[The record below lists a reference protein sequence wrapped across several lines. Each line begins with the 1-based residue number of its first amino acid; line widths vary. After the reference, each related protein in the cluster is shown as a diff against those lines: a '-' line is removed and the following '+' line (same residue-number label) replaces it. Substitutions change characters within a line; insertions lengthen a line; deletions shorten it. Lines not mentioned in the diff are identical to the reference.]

1 MNPFLKQVARHLYT
15 YHRDELSE
23 YCLVFPGRRAGVFFT
38 AYLNELVDKPMLS
51 PEIITINELISRLTN
66 LNEADTVS
74 LVLKL
79 QEVYSKVTGHQE
91 SLDEF
96 FFWGEILLSDFDDID
111 KYLLNADDLF
121 RNIADLKELENQFE
135 YLTDEQRKAIE
146 EFWGNLEKVPSS
158 FNKEKF
164 IGIWVKLAEIY
175 HRFKAS
181 LKQSDIAYSGMIYRE
196 VAESISE
203 SQLAEL
209 PARKYA
215 FIGFNA
221 LNNCEK
227 AIFRRLEKQNKAMFF
242 WDYAEF
248 YLNDTENE
256 AGSFLRTNLVQF
268 PQPRDFRPE
277 ELETAKRK
285 IKLVAVPG
293 NITQAQAV
301 NLPGVLDSF
310 GLNSRFDNTA
320 FVLADENL
328 LIPVISSV
336 GNSFRGINITMGY
349 PFVNTPVYGFI
360 SQLISLQRNIRRS
373 AKSSVF
379 YYKPVVALLNHQ
391 FVVTDEIKQFVSE
404 IHRRNKVYINV
415 AELKIN
421 SFVARLFSSPD
432 KWDEILDYFLDVLK
446 ELALK
451 FNPAEDEQ
459 HKLESEYIYQAYTA
473 IQRLKDSLLLLNISD
488 FPVKIMFRLLDQ
500 ALKRISIPFE
510 GEPLTGLQIM
520 GLLETRCLDFENLVL
535 FSANEGFLPRIAAG
549 HSFVPYHLR
558 KGFGMPTYE
567 DRDAMYAYYFYRLIQ
582 RNQNTVIVY
591 NSITEGIS
599 FSEKSRFLYQLQ
611 FDSDFE
617 IEEQN
622 LSFNFRG
629 TTNEPIVIQGNERYV
644 QQLIDKYSASKLS
657 PSAINTWL
665 DCRLKFYFKYLAGIK
680 EKEELKEEIDAV
692 LFGNLFHYTI
702 EKLYEPFVGKTVE
715 EHALK
720 LLAADRKRIDEKVL
734 EAVAVQYFQM
744 KPEEAGKVKLSG
756 QSILIANHIREYIVQ
771 LIKNDIQF
779 APFEVLSLEKEYI
792 EDFDVLAGEQQV
804 KIKVGGIVDRLDRT
818 ADGIRIVDYKT
829 GRNLK
834 LDFKEWNQL
843 IDRDYGERRKEIF
856 QTLIY
861 SDILNR
867 TEDQPILPTIYKLDN
882 FFGEEFNP
890 SVIFNSSKLI
900 YQRFVNEFREI
911 FSSVLMEM
919 FNPESQYDQV
929 KDSQKCSYCPY
940 NKICRR

>member
-1 MNPFLKQVARHLYT
+1 MNPFLKQVAHYLYT
-15 YHRDELSE
+15 YHRDELSD

-38 AYLNELVDKPMLS
+38 AYLNELIEKPMLS
-51 PEIITINELISRLTN
+51 PEIVTINELIYRFTN
-66 LNEADTVS
+66 LQEADTVS

-79 QEVYSKVTGHQE
+79 QEIYSKVTGHNE

-96 FFWGEILLSDFDDID
+96 FFWGEILLGDFDDID

-121 RNIADLKELENQFE
+121 RNIADLKELENQFD
-135 YLTDEQRKAIE
+135 YLTDQQRKAIE
-146 EFWGNLEKVPSS
+146 DFWGNLEKVPSS

-164 IGIWVKLAEIY
+164 IGIWIKLAEIY
-175 HRFKAS
+175 HRFKA
-181 LKQSDIAYSGMIYRE
+181 LLMQNGIAYSGMIYRE
-196 VAESISE
+196 VAEALSD
-203 SQLAEL
+203 SQLSEL
-209 PARKYA
+209 PAPKYV
-215 FIGFNA
+215 FVGFNA

-227 AIFRRLEKQNKAMFF
+227 AIFRKLEKLKKAIFF

-256 AGSFLRTNLVQF
+256 AGNFLRTNMVQF
-268 PQPRDFRPE
+268 SQPKDFKIE
-277 ELETAKRK
+277 EPDTAKRK

-293 NITQAQAV
+293 NITQAQAL
-301 NLPGVLDSF
+301 NLPGVIDSF
-310 GLNSRFDNTA
+310 DINSRFDNTA

-336 GNSFRGINITMGY
+336 GNHFQGINITMGY
-349 PFVNTPVYGFI
+349 PFANTPVYGFI
-360 SQLISLQRNIRRS
+360 LQLINLQRNIRRS
-373 AKSSVF
+373 AKSTVF
-379 YYKPVVALLNHQ
+379 YYKPVIALLNHQ
-391 FVVTDEIKQFVSE
+391 FVVSNEIKEFVSE
-404 IHRRNKVYINV
+404 IHRRNKVYIN
-415 AELKIN
+415 AGELKIN
-421 SFVARLFSSPD
+421 VFVSKLFSSPESWTD
-432 KWDEILDYFLDVLK
+432 ILDYFLDILK
-446 ELALK
+446 EVSLK

-459 HKLESEYIYQAYTA
+459 HQLESEYIFQAYLA
-473 IQRLKDSLLLLNISD
+473 IQRLKDSLLLLNIPEFSI
-488 FPVKIMFRLLDQ
+488 KIMFRLIDQ
-500 ALKRISIPFE
+500 SLKRISIPFE

-520 GLLETRCLDFENLVL
+520 GLLETRCLDFENLIL

-599 FSEKSRFLYQLQ
+599 FSEKSRFLHQLQ

-617 IEEQN
+617 IEEVN
-622 LSFNFRG
+622 LSFNFKG
-629 TTNEPIVIQGNERYV
+629 TSNEPISIRGNEKYIK
-644 QQLIDKYSASKLS
+644 QLITKYSTSKLS

-665 DCRLKFYFKYLAGIK
+665 DCKLKFYFKYLAGIK

-702 EKLYEPFVGKTVE
+702 EKLYQPFVGKTVE
-715 EHALK
+715 EHALN
-720 LLAADRKRIDEKVL
+720 LLAANRKRIDEKVL

-744 KPEEAGKVKLSG
+744 KPEEAGNVKLSG
-756 QSILIANHIREYIVQ
+756 QSILIANHIREYVVQ
-771 LIKNDIQF
+771 LIKNDIRF
-779 APFEVLSLEKEYI
+779 APFEVLSLEKDYV
-792 EDFDVLAGEQQV
+792 EDFEVQSGDKFI
-804 KIKVGGIVDRLDRT
+804 KIKVGGIIDRLDRT

-829 GRNLK
+829 GRNIK
-834 LDFKEWNQL
+834 LDFKNWSQL
-843 IDRDYGERRKEIF
+843 TDRNYGDRRKEIF

-867 TEDQPILPTIYKLDN
+867 TENQPILPTIYKLDN
-882 FFGEEFNP
+882 LFDEEFNP
-890 SVIFNSSKLI
+890 SVIINGTKLI
-900 YQRFVNEFREI
+900 YQCFISEFREI
-911 FSSVLMEM
+911 FSVVLTDI
-919 FNPESQYDQV
+919 FNPETIYDQV

-940 NKICRR
+940 NEICRR